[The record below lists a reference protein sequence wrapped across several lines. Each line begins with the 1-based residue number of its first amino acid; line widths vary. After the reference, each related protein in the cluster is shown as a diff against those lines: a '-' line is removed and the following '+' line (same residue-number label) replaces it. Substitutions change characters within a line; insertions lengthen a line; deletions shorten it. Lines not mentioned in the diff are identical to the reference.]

1 MLVQIED
8 RRSRKSW
15 LREIGFQI
23 ITVGPWIVLIAML
36 CSSLNRLK

>member
-15 LREIGFQI
+15 LREIEFLI
-23 ITVGPWIVLIAML
+23 ITVGPWIVLVGML
-36 CSSLNRLK
+36 CSSQSALK